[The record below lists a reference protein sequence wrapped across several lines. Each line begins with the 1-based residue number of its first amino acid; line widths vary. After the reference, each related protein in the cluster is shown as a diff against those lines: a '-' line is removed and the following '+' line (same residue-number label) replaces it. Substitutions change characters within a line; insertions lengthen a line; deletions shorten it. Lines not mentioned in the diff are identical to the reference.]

1 MSWVLLTFRFIL
13 LVFAPRECTARDE
26 KVCVWLAMTKRTR
39 SETTSTEGSDEDKPA
54 SYKRTDTQQD
64 DVEGGSALKV
74 QTGLDHGEPPL
85 LRSRREV
92 AKPSGIT
99 GDAVTSIKI
108 FNMNLNGLMKAF
120 SRKNKRLEILLKE
133 QGEPR
138 HCSGHI
144 SAEVE
149 NCS

>member
-1 MSWVLLTFRFIL
+1 
-13 LVFAPRECTARDE
+13 
-26 KVCVWLAMTKRTR
+26 MTKRAR
-39 SETTSTEGSDEDKPA
+39 SDTTSTEGSVESRPP
-54 SYKRTDTQQD
+54 SSKRADTQQD
-64 DVEGGSALKV
+64 NVEVGSHLEA
-74 QTGLDHGEPPL
+74 QAGLDHGE
-85 LRSRREV
+85 V
-92 AKPSGIT
+92 AKPSCIA

-138 HCSGHI
+138 HCSGQI

-149 NCS
+149 NHS